1 MYLLFYLAFAG
12 FVMLILVLQSTSDQ
26 TKVDFKANK
35 QELKKHVDNE
45 MERIH
50 TTLDK
55 INTNYAKRDIKK

>member
-26 TKVDFKANK
+26 TKVNFKVNK
-35 QELKKHVDNE
+35 QELKQHVDTE
-45 MERIH
+45 MERIN

-55 INTNYAKRDIKK
+55 INTNYAKRNIKK